1 MKDYVTLSC
10 GHTGEVQLFGTNKD
24 RERKIKWY
32 EESALCPDCYKKQQE
47 ERGKELAA
55 EYNLPEITGVSDKQ
69 IAFAETL
76 RTRYLINSEQ
86 ELKKLTEIMHELRT
100 EHRAELDAM
109 LTKLGQTE
117 DEFFAQR
124 SHERGLG
131 KAYTVLT
138 TGEARQLIDT
148 LNNY

>member
-1 MKDYVTLSC
+1 MKDYVTYSC

-32 EESALCPDCYKKQQE
+32 EESALCPECYKRQQE
-47 ERGKELAA
+47 ERGKALAA

-69 IAFAETL
+69 IAFAESL
-76 RTRYLINSEQ
+76 RGRYLTNYEH
-86 ELKKLTEIMHELRT
+86 ELEKLTEIMHELRT

-124 SHERGLG
+124 SHKRGLG

-138 TGEARQLIDT
+138 TGEARQIIDA

>member
-1 MKDYVTLSC
+1 MKDYVTFSC
-10 GHTGEVQLFGTNKD
+10 GHTGEVQLFGSNKD

-32 EESALCPDCYKKQQE
+32 EKEALCPECYKKQQE
-47 ERGKELAA
+47 ERGKALAA

-69 IAFAETL
+69 IAFAESL
-76 RTRYLINSEQ
+76 RGRYLTSSEY
-86 ELKKLTEIMHELRT
+86 EIKKLTEIMHELRT

-109 LTKLGQTE
+109 LAKLGQTE

-124 SHERGLG
+124 SHKRGLG

-138 TGEARQLIDT
+138 TGEARQIIDA

>member
-1 MKDYVTLSC
+1 MKDYVTYSC
-10 GHTGEVQLFGTNKD
+10 GHTGEVQLFGSNKA
-24 RERKIKWY
+24 RERTTKWY
-32 EESALCPDCYKKQQE
+32 EASALCPECYKKQHA
-47 ERGKELAA
+47 ERCQALAA

-69 IAFAETL
+69 IAFAESL
-76 RTRYLINSEQ
+76 RGRYLTSSEH

-109 LTKLGQTE
+109 LAKLGQTE

-124 SHERGLG
+124 SHKRGLG

-138 TGEARQLIDT
+138 TGDARQIIDA